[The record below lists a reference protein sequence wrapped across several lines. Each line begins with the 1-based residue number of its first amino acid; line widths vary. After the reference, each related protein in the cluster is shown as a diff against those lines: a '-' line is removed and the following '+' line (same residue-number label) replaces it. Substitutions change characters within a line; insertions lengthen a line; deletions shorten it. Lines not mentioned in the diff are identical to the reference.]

1 MKTVAIIGAGIVA
14 AETARQ
20 LAALE
25 VARDIRLI
33 DPQSAVAAGKALD
46 IQQAGPIGRFGTRL
60 AGASDLSA
68 GAGAAVFVIA
78 DRAGTDDPHPIES
91 GLDLMR
97 RLAGSAPRAPFV
109 FACPGHYE
117 LMQLAARE
125 LRIEPRRLIGSS
137 PEALAAA
144 ARAMLALA
152 AGVSPGEAAVP
163 VCGVPGGWVFGWSEA
178 IVSGRPAPA
187 ALPPHEILAVERR
200 ARASWPPG
208 PYTLGSAAARVAA
221 AVLVRSRRRFTCFA
235 AIDEGEWRGR
245 IAAMPVLAGPDGLLE
260 RLEPALSAR
269 ERIQLA
275 SALSP

>member
-1 MKTVAIIGAGIVA
+1 MKTVAIIGAGVVA

-33 DPQSAVAAGKALD
+33 DPQSSIAAGKALD
-46 IQQAGPIGRFGTRL
+46 IQQAGPIARFGTRL
-60 AGASDLSA
+60 SGAADLTA
-68 GAGAAVFVIA
+68 AAGAALVVFA
-78 DRAGTDDPHPIES
+78 DRAGPDEVRPIES
-91 GLDLMR
+91 GLDLVR
-97 RLAGSAPRAPFV
+97 RVAASAPRVPFV
-109 FACPGHYE
+109 FACAEDHA
-117 LMQLAARE
+117 LMEAAVRE
-125 LRIEPRRLIGSS
+125 LRMEPRRLMGSS

-152 AGVSPGEAAVP
+152 AGASPGETAVP

-178 IVSGRPAPA
+178 IVSGRPASV

-208 PYTLGSAAARVAA
+208 PYTLSSAAARVAA
-221 AVLVRSRRRFTCFA
+221 AVLARSRRRFTCFA

-245 IAAMPVLAGPDGLLE
+245 IAAMSVLAGPDGVAE

-269 ERIQLA
+269 ERVQLA
-275 SALSP
+275 SALST